1 MTAGG
6 VNTDE
11 IDPETM
17 ESKISENLYFAGEV
31 LNVDGYTGGF
41 SLQICWSSGYAAG
54 KSITENTLETML

>member
-1 MTAGG
+1 

-17 ESKISENLYFAGEV
+17 ESKLHKNLYFAGEV

-41 SLQICWSSGYAAG
+41 SLQICWSSGYVA
-54 KSITENTLETML
+54 